1 MDLIRLQKA
10 CRLRGSSGE
19 SGSMELT
26 VPPLARD
33 LFNWAIGTELTVSFD
48 REKGQMILEKANGA
62 AEAAEAKAS

>member
-1 MDLIRLQKA
+1 
-10 CRLRGSSGE
+10 
-19 SGSMELT
+19 MELT